1 MSRESVYAEMKEM
14 LGVVPQ
20 FFDAVPD
27 NTIDL
32 EWELFKQVQAV
43 ETVLPNKIKELIGVG
58 ISAVTKC
65 KYCAYFHTE
74 MAKLAGATDDEIRE
88 ALSYSKSSAGWS
100 ALINGSQAD
109 FQQFKKDVDSACSH
123 IRQSMAAAN

>member
-1 MSRESVYAEMKEM
+1 MSRETVYAEMKEM
-14 LGVVPQ
+14 LGLVPQ
-20 FFDAVPD
+20 FFEAVPD
-27 NTIDL
+27 HTIDL

-43 ETVLPNKIKELIGVG
+43 ETVLPNKVKELIGIG

-100 ALINGSQAD
+100 AFINGSQAD
-109 FQQFKKDVDSACSH
+109 YQQFKKDVDSACSH
-123 IRQSMAAAN
+123 IRKHMEAAG